1 MLEHDLR
8 EQVCA
13 TQAAQTP
20 ARPLRAP
27 HTMPSLFR
35 FRTLA
40 CVALLTLP
48 ACVVRLADR
57 NSPAPNGG
65 VTGEPANCSAN
76 TMQVLPTGA
85 PGGDAAPKLIG
96 RYAFPPETPGE
107 ALFDWSGNYI
117 TVRFQGT
124 SKITAKLLLPGP
136 VPQDQMFTFAVDNLP
151 PATRQITV
159 KKDANGNPTL
169 EPEENY
175 VIDNLDPGR
184 PHEVTIY
191 KNTEAQKGS
200 VIFRGFDL
208 HGGTLLPPTRRPR
221 RIEFIGDSIICG
233 YGNEGKNAT
242 CPFEV
247 KIREVRDAQGNP
259 VVDEKSGQPVAVTVP
274 LTENQFL
281 SFTSIAA
288 RELDADAVTVCW
300 SGKGVFKNYKERYLV
315 ENGQFVRD
323 GSGNRQVD
331 PETLVTVPQL
341 WNERT
346 VANDEKGYKWDW
358 AAEPATDKPQVVFI
372 SLGTNDFSRDTK
384 EPAADPTKLEGDNV
398 PDGDM
403 NDPAQREEFFR
414 AYLAL
419 VEKVREHRGP
429 DAHIFLATPP
439 MVTNQFPLDNARN
452 NLRDVLLRIVRERE
466 GKGDTKVY
474 QMDLVEQGFRY
485 GLGCDYHPNLEVH
498 RIMARQLVGAIRS
511 KTCW

>member
-1 MLEHDLR
+1 MSSLLR
-8 EQVCA
+8 
-13 TQAAQTP
+13 
-20 ARPLRAP
+20 LRSIA
-27 HTMPSLFR
+27 S
-35 FRTLA
+35 
-40 CVALLTLP
+40 VALLMLP
-48 ACVVRLADR
+48 ACVVRLTDR
-57 NSPAPNGG
+57 NSPEANGG
-65 VTGEPANCSAN
+65 VTGEPANCS
-76 TMQVLPTGA
+76 TMQALPGGA
-85 PGGDAAPKLIG
+85 PGGEAAPKLVG
-96 RYAFPPETPGE
+96 RYAYPEETPGE

-124 SKITAKLLLPGP
+124 SKITVKLRLPGQ
-136 VPQDQMFTFAVDNLP
+136 VPQDQIFTFAVDDLP

-159 KKDANGNPTL
+159 KRDAAGNPTL

-175 VIDNLDPGR
+175 DIVGLDPSK

-200 VIFRGFDL
+200 VIFKGFDL
-208 HGGTLLPPTRRPR
+208 NGGTLLPPTRRPR
-221 RIEFIGDSIICG
+221 RMEFIGDSIICG

-259 VVDEKSGQPVAVTVP
+259 VIDEKSGQPVAVTVP
-274 LTENQFL
+274 LTENQYL
-281 SFTSIAA
+281 AFTSIAA
-288 RELDADAVTVCW
+288 RELDADAVTICW
-300 SGKGVFKNYKERYLV
+300 SGKGVYKNYKERYLV

-323 GSGNRQVD
+323 ANGNRQID
-331 PETLVTVPQL
+331 PETLVTVPEL
-341 WNERT
+341 WETRT
-346 VANDEKGYKWDW
+346 IANDEKGYKWDFS
-358 AAEPATDKPQVVFI
+358 AERPEEIPQVVVI

-384 EPAADPTKLEGDNV
+384 EPASDPGKLEGDNV

-403 NDPAQREEFFR
+403 NDPAEREKFFQ

-419 VEKVREHRGP
+419 VEKVRAHRP

-439 MVTNQFPLDNARN
+439 MVTNQFPLDDARD
-452 NLRDVLLRIVRERE
+452 NLRDALLRIVRERE
-466 GKGDTKVY
+466 AKGDKKVY

-498 RIMARQLVGAIRS
+498 RIMAQQLVGAVRS

>member
-1 MLEHDLR
+1 
-8 EQVCA
+8 
-13 TQAAQTP
+13 
-20 ARPLRAP
+20 
-27 HTMPSLFR
+27 MPSLFR

-40 CVALLTLP
+40 CVTLLTLP
-48 ACVVRLADR
+48 ACVFRLADR
-57 NSPAPNGG
+57 NSPEVNGG
-65 VTGEPANCSAN
+65 VTGAPADCS
-76 TMQVLPTGA
+76 VVKPLPGGA
-85 PGGDAAPKLIG
+85 PGGAAEPKFIG
-96 RYAFPPETPGE
+96 RYARPEETPGE
-107 ALFDWSGNYI
+107 VLFDWSGNYI

-124 SKITAKLLLPGP
+124 SKVTAKLRLPGE
-136 VPQDQMFTFAVDNLP
+136 VPQDQMFTFAVDDLSP
-151 PATRQITV
+151 VTRQITV

-200 VIFRGFDL
+200 VIFKGFDL

-247 KIREVRDAQGNP
+247 KVRDVHGPDGKP
-259 VVDEKSGQPVAVTVP
+259 VVDPVSGEPVTVTVP
-274 LTENQFL
+274 LTENQYL

-288 RELDADAVTVCW
+288 RELDADATTICW
-300 SGKGVFKNYKERYLV
+300 SGKGVYKNYKERYLIQG
-315 ENGQFVRD
+315 GQFVRD
-323 GSGNRQVD
+323 SAGNRVID
-331 PETLVTVPQL
+331 PEALVTVPQL

-358 AAEPATDKPQVVFI
+358 SAEPAEDKPQVVFI

-384 EPAADPTKLEGDNV
+384 EPASDPKKLEGNNV

-403 NDPAQREEFFR
+403 NDPAEREKFFQ
-414 AYLAL
+414 AYLTL
-419 VEKVREHRGP
+419 VEQVREHRGP
-429 DAHIFLATPP
+429 DAHIFIATPP

-466 GKGDTKVY
+466 AKGDEKVY